1 MSKAI
6 AYIENTILAVT
17 LGIMSI
23 LAFAN
28 VVSRYLFHYS
38 ISFTEEVTVNLFVL
52 LTFLGAAA
60 GIRMNAHLGFTML
73 FDKLSGVPKKAL
85 IILSCAL
92 ISVIFLIFVYFG
104 YDMVS
109 FQIESEQK
117 TPSLGW
123 NQWVFTLGFPVGC
136 LFGLYRAIEAGFRE
150 WKQVSNE
157 ESGVKA

>member
-6 AYIENTILAVT
+6 AYIENTILAIT
-17 LGIMSI
+17 LAVMSI

-28 VVSRYLFHYS
+28 IVSRYLFHYS

-60 GIRMNAHLGFTML
+60 GIRNNAHLGFTML
-73 FDKLSGVPKKAL
+73 FDKLSGVPKKFL
-85 IILSCAL
+85 IVFTCAL
-92 ISVIFLIFVYFG
+92 ISAIFLIFVYFG

-109 FQIESEQK
+109 FQIESDQK
-117 TPSLGW
+117 TPALGW
-123 NQWVFTLGFPVGC
+123 NQWVFTLGFPIGC

-150 WKQVSNE
+150 WKAASQQ